1 MCETE
6 KNCGLFWKFFVSV
19 LRQKEVSHL
28 ALSAYFIISG
38 QETETDART
47 CSKQGQESE
56 CYLQKVQFA
65 VAGRVV
71 WTASSSCY
79 SDCKMKKAQRVNT
92 NTSVDEALCTM
103 GTILT
108 CAQSLPCKDTQSSR

>member
-1 MCETE
+1 M
-6 KNCGLFWKFFVSV
+6 
-19 LRQKEVSHL
+19 
-28 ALSAYFIISG
+28 
-38 QETETDART
+38 
-47 CSKQGQESE
+47 SKQGQESE

-65 VAGRVV
+65 VAGRVA